1 MTIRDEENQL
11 EILKQMILERSD
23 PKLTCHNL
31 IDHGQEGH
39 SCTLNT
45 FKQKSLHRRNTIK
58 QRVETL
64 EHNKQV
70 MLQLKASM
78 PDIRKYIK

>member
-23 PKLTCHNL
+23 PKRTCQNL
-31 IDHGQEGH
+31 NDHGQEGH
-39 SCTLNT
+39 SCTQNT